1 VKGIRFFLEAH
12 QFFWS
17 LESHAQQRLAWQDAV
32 EARHARA
39 RAEAQAAAQLRAM
52 LIANPSGS
60 LGHAKLNDVDALK
73 KSGLL

>member
-1 VKGIRFFLEAH
+1 MSFGKLMEFY
-12 QFFWS
+12 QFFWM
-17 LESHAQQRLAWQDAV
+17 LESHSQQRLSWDDAAQ
-32 EARHARA
+32 ARIARQ

-60 LGHAKLNDVDALK
+60 LGSAQLDDPENLK